1 MLKESRIAVYD
12 YLYNLFYNVV
22 TKNVYPMYEPQE
34 LTKSDTENGFLVIH
48 VGDITDASEFTCQAY
63 GWVRCYVEAFVPPMS
78 RGRLDKAKYGAFEDS
93 INNVISDEIEN
104 GDDDTYSIE
113 QGSLISADAD
123 ETSNA
128 NNAYFTFIRSFVVNI
143 DNPVE

>member
-48 VGDITDASEFTCQAY
+48 IGDITDASEFTCQAY

-78 RGRLDKAKYGAFEDS
+78 RGRLDKTKYATFEDS

-143 DNPVE
+143 DKPVE